1 MPDLTPGLGAKI
13 RELRLRRGMTQKEL
27 AGERISRNMLSLIE
41 SGSASPSVATLCY
54 LAERLDTP
62 VGAFF
67 LSPEFDRQYKKLSVI
82 DGIKA
87 RFSEKDW
94 RGCEALC
101 GEVPAELIDDE
112 IALLL
117 AVSCLMNAAQ
127 SAAALDLRAAAREL
141 DKAGEC
147 AEKSLYCGAD
157 FERAVRYNRE
167 LIATAASDEIT
178 DVLCDARSV
187 GEFVPYALV
196 NYFVSLREL
205 RANRPAAVEQEAG
218 SPFERHL
225 SALRSRPAE
234 AVKRL
239 RELSLS
245 PTLPYF
251 MRYRVLCDLE
261 RFANETEDLRL
272 AYSSSR
278 RKIELIDKMRF

>member
-67 LSPEFDRQYKKLSVI
+67 LSPEFDRQYRKLSVI

-127 SAAALDLRAAAREL
+127 SAALAASRPKMHVFYQNLRA
-141 DKAGEC
+141 
-147 AEKSLYCGAD
+147 
-157 FERAVRYNRE
+157 
-167 LIATAASDEIT
+167 EIKH
-178 DVLCDARSV
+178 A
-187 GEFVPYALV
+187 
-196 NYFVSLREL
+196 
-205 RANRPAAVEQEAG
+205 
-218 SPFERHL
+218 
-225 SALRSRPAE
+225 
-234 AVKRL
+234 
-239 RELSLS
+239 
-245 PTLPYF
+245 PTPEHTLTCSEPLTN
-251 MRYRVLCDLE
+251 V
-261 RFANETEDLRL
+261 
-272 AYSSSR
+272 
-278 RKIELIDKMRF
+278 I